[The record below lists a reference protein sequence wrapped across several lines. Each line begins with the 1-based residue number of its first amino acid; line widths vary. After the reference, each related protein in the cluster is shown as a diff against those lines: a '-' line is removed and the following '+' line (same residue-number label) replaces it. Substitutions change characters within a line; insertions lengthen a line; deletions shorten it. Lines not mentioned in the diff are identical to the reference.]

1 MPHPA
6 RDVTGADRR
15 VNRSCSVCGGALRT
29 PQRSG
34 VEQAI
39 GPVRALA
46 ETRAFTVC
54 DAHVS
59 AQSALRAAVLAAVD
73 GRLPL
78 ALHRRGGACCG
89 PCGAVLDLPMR
100 ATTRS
105 VTVEPP
111 DGDPFTV
118 TLALPLIRCG
128 ECGTDNVPAEL
139 RASLHECMLSVVNVD
154 DPGRARSR
162 LLSWL
167 RRHDGP

>member
-1 MPHPA
+1 M
-6 RDVTGADRR
+6 
-15 VNRSCSVCGGALRT
+15 NRACSVCGGALRT
-29 PQRSG
+29 PLRPG
-34 VEQAI
+34 VERAI

-46 ETRAFTVC
+46 DTRAFTVC
-54 DAHVS
+54 DEHVS
-59 AQSALRAAVLAAVD
+59 PRGALRAAVLAAVD
-73 GRLPL
+73 DRLPL
-78 ALHRRGGACCG
+78 ALHHRDGARCG

-100 ATTRS
+100 ATTRA

-128 ECGTDNVPAEL
+128 ECGTDNVPPEL
-139 RASLHECMLSVVNVD
+139 RATLHECTLSAVSVD
-154 DPGRARSR
+154 DPDRARSR